1 MQTIDKDTMEGLAA
15 FLACVMDRLRK
26 GSARRIA
33 EGDDQ

>member
-26 GSARRIA
+26 VSARRLA

>member
-1 MQTIDKDTMEGLAA
+1 MQTIDNDTMEGLAS

-26 GSARRIA
+26 ASARRIA

>member
-15 FLACVMDRLRK
+15 FLACVMDRLRNA
-26 GSARRIA
+26 SARRIA

>member
-1 MQTIDKDTMEGLAA
+1 MQTIDKDTVEGLAA

-26 GSARRIA
+26 ASARRIA

>member
-15 FLACVMDRLRK
+15 FLACIMDRLRK
-26 GSARRIA
+26 ASARRIA